1 MTVYKWIDSVR
12 KGDELTVFDGI
23 SSGQWANVFTA
34 SLASFNKNS
43 GLKIKMVPSENEDDA
58 NIVILLSSG
67 TSTYGDNPK
76 PIVIN
81 PEFGH
86 GKTRMFRDE
95 ASGEIS
101 KVVAFLPITPKE
113 NHINVLRMITVHELI
128 HACGLDDNEHSN
140 DGVFMTLP
148 NIRNGQIFASAAS
161 KKMPPLFFSQKTK
174 GQLRQNFA

>member
-34 SLASFNKNS
+34 ALASFNKNS

-148 NIRNGQIFASAAS
+148 NIRNGQIFASATS